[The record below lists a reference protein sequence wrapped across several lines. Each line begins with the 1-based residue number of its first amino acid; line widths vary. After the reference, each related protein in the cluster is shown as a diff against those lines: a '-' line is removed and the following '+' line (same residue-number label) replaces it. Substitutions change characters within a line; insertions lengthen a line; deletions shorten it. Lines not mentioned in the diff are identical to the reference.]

1 MRSSLSDPASPSTLN
16 FQGVTVSLI
25 LAERVTPTGPGFVA
39 GCSSGRSSP
48 LPWKSCVD
56 QRTRGPVRGCSTT
69 ARTQP
74 PRMSRVETVFD
85 TFAVPE
91 WRMSSVVDRAP
102 DECGRGAPA
111 HSVAVMGTV
120 LVAIAHE
127 AVQRALEREAACEV
141 PTAKDH
147 APVLLQDGALQAF
160 DEAVGPGMARLGARV
175 PNPELATRLIEGAF
189 EFGPTIG
196 QQAADLPAGPL
207 IVRHHDG
214 AQKRGRVGGEMSGQ
228 QPGQA
233 VRRGRIAGRNLP
245 DLADA
250 LEVADVEGVQAH
262 KLARLF
268 RLDVPGAAVAGA
280 PQALA
285 STFRQQP
292 GRTRRLMLE
301 HGQPSASG
309 GQPDP
314 AQQPLHRAGR
324 QAHPPGPADIYR
336 DVKN

>member
-1 MRSSLSDPASPSTLN
+1 MTSRRHHAPDK
-16 FQGVTVSLI
+16 
-25 LAERVTPTGPGFVA
+25 
-39 GCSSGRSSP
+39 SGRGSTANAIA
-48 LPWKSCVD
+48 L
-56 QRTRGPVRGCSTT
+56 VRALG
-69 ARTQP
+69 
-74 PRMSRVETVFD
+74 
-85 TFAVPE
+85 
-91 WRMSSVVDRAP
+91 VV
-102 DECGRGAPA
+102 
-111 HSVAVMGTV
+111 V
-120 LVAIAHE
+120 AHE
-127 AVQRALEREAACEV
+127 AVEGPLQGHATGEVV
-141 PTAKDH
+141 PTEGH
-147 APVLLQDGALQAF
+147 TPVLLENRALQPF
-160 DEAVGPGMARLGARV
+160 DKAVGPGMARFGARV
-175 PNPELATRLIEGAF
+175 TNPELATRLIEGAF

-196 QQAADLPAGPL
+196 QHAADLPAGPL
-207 IVRHHDG
+207 IVRHHDV

-233 VRRGRIAGRNLP
+233 VRRGCIAGRNLP

-250 LEVADVEGVQAH
+250 FEVADVEGVQAH

-280 PQALA
+280 PRALA

-336 DVKN
+336 DVKNGLLAEQAVAAARPNDVLWTWRFDFESHWATHAADALRALQAALLVHYAEQLPETFGSR

>member
-1 MRSSLSDPASPSTLN
+1 
-16 FQGVTVSLI
+16 
-25 LAERVTPTGPGFVA
+25 
-39 GCSSGRSSP
+39 
-48 LPWKSCVD
+48 
-56 QRTRGPVRGCSTT
+56 
-69 ARTQP
+69 
-74 PRMSRVETVFD
+74 
-85 TFAVPE
+85 
-91 WRMSSVVDRAP
+91 MSSVVDRAP
-102 DECGRGAPA
+102 DECGRGATA
-111 HSVAVMGTV
+111 HSVALMGTV
-120 LVAIAHE
+120 LAVVAHE
-127 AVQRALEREAACEV
+127 AVQRALEREATREV

-147 APVLLQDGALQAF
+147 APVLLQDAALQPL
-160 DEAVGPGMARLGARV
+160 DEAVGPGMARFGARV
-175 PNPELATRLIEGAF
+175 TNPELATRLIEGAF

-196 QQAADLPAGPL
+196 QHAADLPAGPL
-207 IVRHHDG
+207 IVRHHDV

-250 LEVADVEGVQAH
+250 FEVADVEGVQAH

-285 STFRQQP
+285 STFRQRP

-336 DVKN
+336 DVKNGLLAEQAVAAARPNDVLWTWRFDFESHWATHAADALRALQAALLVHYAEQLPETFGSRAAGAE